1 MDDKKTNMTF
11 EDAEKV
17 FKRKAF
23 DIFSEKIPGVYRDE
37 NGVIIVPT
45 MIRKKTSGNTSNHT
59 GKKESK

>member
-11 EDAEKV
+11 ENAEKV

-37 NGVIIVPT
+37 NGYIIVPT
-45 MIRKKTSGNTSNHT
+45 MIRKKTSGNTPNDIV
-59 GKKESK
+59 KKESK